1 MNLVSSSCTTLFLGC
16 MEECL
21 ELEKEDMEVL
31 KMLEK
36 EVARGEKKISS
47 ILNPV

>member
-1 MNLVSSSCTTLFLGC
+1 MSSSCTALFLGH

-21 ELEKEDMEVL
+21 ELEKEDVEVL
-31 KMLEK
+31 EMLAK
-36 EVARGEKKISS
+36 EGAEGEKKVSS